1 LELARKHL
9 LEKENKVS
17 EFTFH
22 DCRHFFISYC
32 VMSGI
37 QNTTIAEWVSHK
49 DGGVLIGKVYGHL
62 AKGYKQ
68 QEATK
73 LNFEPAIL
81 EHEALAG

>member
-1 LELARKHL
+1 
-9 LEKENKVS
+9 
-17 EFTFH
+17 
-22 DCRHFFISYC
+22 
-32 VMSGI
+32 MSGI